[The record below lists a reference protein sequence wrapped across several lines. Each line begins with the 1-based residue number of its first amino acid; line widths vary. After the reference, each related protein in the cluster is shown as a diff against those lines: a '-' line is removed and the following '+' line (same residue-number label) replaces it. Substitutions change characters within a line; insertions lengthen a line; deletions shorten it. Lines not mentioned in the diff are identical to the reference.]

1 MGVLASKKWFWSQ
14 LLPSFPSFTMT
25 GTSIR
30 SKLVQTAGV
39 MPSEDWLTACQ
50 THLRLTN
57 EETADAVLLQILHT
71 DLRDVVRPL
80 ATNSTP
86 TNLNPT
92 SPPMIL
98 RNLLQQ
104 SMRGEA
110 RKETLPTNF
119 RLLVQVEE
127 LLDVS
132 LNAEARYNIG
142 PASATAPTPGGNQRS
157 RLLKLYLSDGHLP
170 PIHLI
175 GMETV
180 PIPNLSVHSL
190 AGIKV
195 LIQGAIQIRHG
206 LLQLNPQNTTVLG
219 GSVTDLV
226 VIQRK
231 ALDQAKRLAGVGV
244 DPTVKALCWNAD
256 DALNPEEDEGELA
269 SDDVVSH
276 RPNQLPPQR
285 VGLPI
290 VPPQAKQQNQVVLQ
304 QRQSS
309 LQSAI
314 PPSQRQVPPA
324 PPYQSHAPSRPE
336 VASQHAAISLSRNN
350 PYMRIKTNHVPSA
363 STIPTPIRSL
373 VENASSSVMPT
384 SQHVRT
390 DTNHATHVSV
400 IPTPTISSRMGNE
413 NASVTPISHRIPKT
427 ISHPTDVSATNA
439 PMNSTIEFTRASVL
453 STPCQAAIER
463 KENRSDNLPS
473 LSATIACSTQCTSIS
488 AQSSQESAG
497 ALRVPL
503 SFDELT
509 RLIRRIVQDRQLYE
523 QYQDKVFVVPL
534 KMKGR
539 HVYFNIEKKKK
550 RRKKED
556 KYEYVMTSHFTGT
569 GQQQLLTVVVSDDIL
584 RPHFRLAPADMRQLS
599 RDDRKASQKL
609 VDEGGASVIAE
620 LGTLKSWEVCLCS
633 RADEFFAKP
642 VVALDQGQPILRVLK
657 QGDS

>member
-1 MGVLASKKWFWSQ
+1 
-14 LLPSFPSFTMT
+14 MT
-25 GTSIR
+25 GTLIR
-30 SKLVQTAGV
+30 TKLEQTAGV
-39 MPSEDWLTACQ
+39 IPSDDWLTACQ
-50 THLRLTN
+50 AHLKLTN
-57 EETADAVLLQILHT
+57 EETADAVLHQVLHA

-80 ATNSTP
+80 ETNSTP

-92 SPPMIL
+92 SPPVLL
-98 RNLLQQ
+98 RHLLEQ
-104 SMRGEA
+104 SMRGET

-142 PASATAPTPGGNQRS
+142 PSSATAPTPGGNQRS

-180 PIPNLSVHSL
+180 PIPSLSVHSL

-206 LLQLNPQNTTVLG
+206 LLQLNPKNTTVLG

-226 VIQRK
+226 AIQRK

-244 DPTVKALCWNAD
+244 DPTIKALCWNAD
-256 DALNPEEDEGELA
+256 DALNPEDDEGESA
-269 SDDVVSH
+269 SDDVVTH
-276 RPNQLPPQR
+276 RSTQPPPQR

-290 VPPQAKQQNQVVLQ
+290 VPPQAKQQDHGVLPE
-304 QRQSS
+304 RQHTVQPSN
-309 LQSAI
+309 
-314 PPSQRQVPPA
+314 PPSQRQVPPV
-324 PPYQSHAPSRPE
+324 PPYQSQAPSRPE
-336 VASQHAAISLSRNN
+336 VARQQVAVASSRSN
-350 PYMRIKTNHVPSA
+350 PYVRNKTNHTPSA
-363 STIPTPIRSL
+363 SANPAPTRTVAQNPSL
-373 VENASSSVMPT
+373 SVMPT
-384 SQHVRT
+384 SHHLRT
-390 DTNHATHVSV
+390 NTNHATPASA
-400 IPTPTISSRMGNE
+400 ILTPIISSRAANS
-413 NASVTPISHRIPKT
+413 NASVTSISNPMRNT
-427 ISHPTDVSATNA
+427 ICHQTTALATST
-439 PMNSTIEFTRASVL
+439 PMNSTIGNTSASAL
-453 STPCQAAIER
+453 STPRQTAVEM

-473 LSATIACSTQCTSIS
+473 SSATIASSMQCTSIS

-497 ALRVPL
+497 ALREPL
-503 SFDELT
+503 SFDELMS
-509 RLIRRIVQDRQLYE
+509 LIRRVVKDRQLYE

-550 RRKKED
+550 RRKQED
-556 KYEYVMTSHFTGT
+556 KYEYVMTSHFTGV
-569 GQQQLLTVVVSDDIL
+569 GQQQLVTVVVSDDIL
-584 RPHFRLAPADMRQLS
+584 RPHFRLAPGDMRQLS

-633 RADEFFAKP
+633 TVEEFFAKP
-642 VVALDQGQPILRVLK
+642 VLALDQGQPILRLLR
-657 QGDS
+657 QGHS